1 MIQFVQLFQAAG
13 GTLVQHGV
21 GVKRGD
27 AGTTMTIQ
35 HAQQT
40 TAHGSRLGITVIK
53 KAAGIIKTKA
63 NVRQETATGNL
74 MVIVQSHHAGIIENK
89 LLVIAQQI
97 V

>member
-1 MIQFVQLFQAAG
+1 
-13 GTLVQHGV
+13 
-21 GVKRGD
+21 VKRGD

-53 KAAGIIKTKA
+53 KDAGIIKTKA
-63 NVRQETATGNL
+63 NARQETATGNL
-74 MVIVQSHHAGIIENK
+74 MVIVQNHLAGIIESK
-89 LLVIAQQI
+89 ALVIALRI